1 MYSALKPILFSLEP
15 ERVHD
20 LVMKGLALTAQHKP
34 LLEIVQRYCAIPDSR
49 LEVTA
54 FGLRFPNP
62 VGLAA
67 GMDKNALALPI
78 WAALGFG
85 FAEIGS
91 VTAHAQ
97 PGNPQPRMFRLP
109 EDEAI
114 INRMGFNNHGSSLVA
129 QTLGRWQRSH
139 GQSAVPLGINLGKS
153 KITSLEDAPG
163 DYLLSLARLWE
174 YGDYFVVNVSSPNT
188 PGLRELQD
196 KDRLEELLSAVM
208 GFVKLQAQPK
218 PLLLKIA
225 PDLTESQ
232 LLEILELTDR
242 HGVAGII
249 ATNTTV
255 SRDGLQT
262 KIEQAG
268 GLSGKPLKTRSLE
281 ALRFLKANSS
291 LPIVSVGGI
300 STADDVRERLE
311 LGAVLVQVYTGFV
324 FEGPLMMRAIIK
336 RLLERTQPAR

>member
-1 MYSALKPILFSLEP
+1 MYTLLKPLLFSLEP

-20 LVMKGLALTAQHKP
+20 AVMQGLALTARQKT
-34 LLEIVQRYCAIPDSR
+34 LLEIVRRYCAVPNSR
-49 LEVTA
+49 LEVEA

-67 GMDKNALALPI
+67 GMDKNASALPV

-91 VTAHAQ
+91 VTAHPQ
-97 PGNPQPRMFRLP
+97 PGNDAPRMFRLP
-109 EDEAI
+109 ADEAI
-114 INRMGFNNHGSSLVA
+114 VNRMGFNNHGSSLVA

-139 GQSAVPLGINLGKS
+139 GQPRVPLGINLGKS
-153 KITSLEDAPG
+153 KMTSLEDAPG
-163 DYLLSLARLWE
+163 DYLLSLARLWG

-196 KDRLEELLSAVM
+196 KDRLEELLKSVM
-208 GFVKLQAQPK
+208 GFVNAQTQPK

-225 PDLTESQ
+225 PDLTEPQ

-242 HGVAGII
+242 RGVAGII

-255 SRDGLQT
+255 SRDGLKTDIQ
-262 KIEQAG
+262 EAG

-281 ALRFLKANSS
+281 VLRFLRANSS
-291 LPIVSVGGI
+291 LPIIAVGGI
-300 STADDVRERLE
+300 SNADDVRERLE
-311 LGAVLVQVYTGFV
+311 LGASLVQTYTGFV
-324 FEGPLMMRAIIK
+324 YEGPLMMRAIT
-336 RLLERTQPAR
+336 RGLLESAQAR

>member
-1 MYSALKPILFSLEP
+1 MYALLKPLLFSLEP

-20 LVMKGLALTAQHKP
+20 LVMTSLALTAHQKP
-34 LLEIVQRYCAIPDSR
+34 LLEVIRRYCAVSDSR

-67 GMDKNALALPI
+67 GMDKNAIALPI
-78 WAALGFG
+78 WSALGFG

-97 PGNPQPRMFRLP
+97 PGNEAPRMFRLP

-139 GQSAVPLGINLGKS
+139 GQSAVPIGINLGKS
-153 KITSLEDAPG
+153 KITSLEDAPD

-196 KDRLEELLSAVM
+196 KKRLEELLSAVM
-208 GFVKLQAQPK
+208 GFVRTQAQPK

-232 LLEILELTDR
+232 LLEILELCET
-242 HGVAGII
+242 HSIAGII

-255 SRDGLQT
+255 SRGGLKTQ
-262 KIEQAG
+262 IEEAG
-268 GLSGKPLKTRSLE
+268 GLSGKPLKSRSLE
-281 ALRFLKANSS
+281 VLRFLKANSS

-300 STADDVRERLE
+300 STADDVQIRLE

-324 FEGPLMMRAIIK
+324 FEGPLMMRAIT
-336 RLLERTQPAR
+336 RGLLELAQAR

>member
-1 MYSALKPILFSLEP
+1 MYVLLKPLLFSLEP

-20 LVMKGLALTAQHKP
+20 LVMTGLALTARQKP
-34 LLEIVQRYCAIPDSR
+34 LLEVVRRYCATRGSR

-97 PGNPQPRMFRLP
+97 PGNDAPRMFRLP
-109 EDEAI
+109 EDEGI
-114 INRMGFNNHGSSLVA
+114 INRMGFNNHGASMVA

-139 GQSAVPLGINLGKS
+139 GQPRVPLGINLGKS

-196 KDRLEELLSAVM
+196 KNRLEELLSAVM
-208 GFVKLQAQPK
+208 GFVKAQAQPK

-225 PDLTESQ
+225 PDLTEPQ

-255 SRDGLQT
+255 SRDGL
-262 KIEQAG
+262 KSNIAEAG
-268 GLSGKPLKTRSLE
+268 GLSGKPLKNRSLE
-281 ALRFLKANSS
+281 VLRFLKANSS

-311 LGAVLVQVYTGFV
+311 LGAALVQVYTGFV
-324 FEGPLMMRAIIK
+324 YEGPLMMKAIT
-336 RLLERTQPAR
+336 RGLLELAQPAR

>member
-1 MYSALKPILFSLEP
+1 MYALLKPLLFSLEP

-20 LVMKGLALTAQHKP
+20 LVMAGLALTARNKP
-34 LLEIVQRYCAIPDSR
+34 LLEIVRRSCATPDSR
-49 LEVTA
+49 LEVEA

-78 WAALGFG
+78 WSALGFG

-97 PGNPQPRMFRLP
+97 PGNPQPRMSRLP
-109 EDEAI
+109 NDEAI

-129 QTLGRWQRSH
+129 QTLGRWQRTH
-139 GQSAVPLGINLGKS
+139 GSSTVPLGINLGKS
-153 KITSLEDAPG
+153 KTTSLEDAPS
-163 DYLLSLARLWE
+163 DYLLSLARLWA

-196 KDRLEELLSAVM
+196 NDRLEALLRAVM
-208 GFVKLQAQPK
+208 GFVKAQMQPK

-225 PDLTESQ
+225 PDLTEPQ
-232 LLEILELTDR
+232 LLEILELTER

-255 SRDGLQT
+255 SRNGLKT
-262 KIEQAG
+262 TIEEAG

-281 ALRFLKANSS
+281 VLRFLKANSS

-300 STADDVRERLE
+300 STTEDVQERLE

-324 FEGPLMMRAIIK
+324 YEGPLMMRTIA
-336 RLLERTQPAR
+336 RGLLELA

>member
-20 LVMKGLALTAQHKP
+20 LVMGSLALASRSKP
-34 LLEIVQRYCAIPDSR
+34 LLEIVGRYCATADAR
-49 LEVTA
+49 LEVEA

-109 EDEAI
+109 ADEAI

-129 QTLGRWQRSH
+129 QTLGRWHRSH
-139 GQSAVPLGINLGKS
+139 GQPKVPLGINLGKS
-153 KITSLEDAPG
+153 KITSLEDAPS

-196 KDRLEELLSAVM
+196 KERLEELLSAVM
-208 GFVKLQAQPK
+208 GFVKSQAQPK

-225 PDLTESQ
+225 PDLTEPQ
-232 LLEILELTDR
+232 LLEILELTNQF
-242 HGVAGII
+242 GVAGII

-255 SRDGLQT
+255 SRDGLKTVIQQT
-262 KIEQAG
+262 G
-268 GLSGKPLKTRSLE
+268 GLSGKPLKNRSLE
-281 ALRFLKANSS
+281 VLRFLTAHSS

-300 STADDVRERLE
+300 STADDVRARLE

-324 FEGPLMMRAIIK
+324 YEGPLMMRAIA
-336 RLLERTQPAR
+336 RGLLEQT

>member
-1 MYSALKPILFSLEP
+1 MYALLKPLLFSLEP
-15 ERVHD
+15 ELVHD
-20 LVMKGLALTAQHKP
+20 LVMKGLALTARQKP
-34 LLEIVQRYCAIPDSR
+34 LLEIVRRYCAVPDSR

-54 FGLRFPNP
+54 FGLHFPNP

-78 WAALGFG
+78 WSALGFG
-85 FAEIGS
+85 FAEVGS

-97 PGNPQPRMFRLP
+97 PGNPPPRMFRLP
-109 EDEAI
+109 SDEAI
-114 INRMGFNNHGSSLVA
+114 INRMGFNNHGAGMVA

-139 GQSAVPLGINLGKS
+139 GQPRVPLGINLGKS
-153 KITSLEDAPG
+153 KITSLEDAPS

-196 KDRLEELLSAVM
+196 KARLEELLGAVM
-208 GFVKLQAQPK
+208 GFVKLQAHAK

-225 PDLTESQ
+225 PDLSESQ
-232 LLEILELTDR
+232 LMEILELTDR

-255 SRDGLQT
+255 SRDGLKT
-262 KIEQAG
+262 NIEQAG

-281 ALRFLKANSS
+281 VLRFLRAHSS

-311 LGAVLVQVYTGFV
+311 LGAALVQVYTGFV
-324 FEGPLMMRAIIK
+324 YEGPLMMRAIT
-336 RLLERTQPAR
+336 RGLLGPAQAR

>member
-1 MYSALKPILFSLEP
+1 MYAVLKPLLFSLEP

-20 LVMKGLALTAQHKP
+20 LVMKGLAFTAHHKP
-34 LLEIVQRYCAIPDSR
+34 LLEVIERYCAVPDSR
-49 LEVTA
+49 LEVEA

-67 GMDKNALALPI
+67 GMDKNAVALPI
-78 WAALGFG
+78 WSALGFG
-85 FAEIGS
+85 FTEIGS

-109 EDEAI
+109 EDEGI

-139 GQSAVPLGINLGKS
+139 GQPRVPLGIHLGKS
-153 KITSLEDAPG
+153 KITSLGDAPS
-163 DYLLSLARLWE
+163 DYLLSLARLWA

-196 KDRLEELLSAVM
+196 KDRLEALLRAVM
-208 GFVKLQAQPK
+208 GFVKAQMQPK

-225 PDLTESQ
+225 PDLTEPQ
-232 LLEILELTDR
+232 LLEILELTER

-255 SRDGLQT
+255 SRNGLKT
-262 KIEQAG
+262 TIEEAG

-281 ALRFLKANSS
+281 VLRFLKANSS

-300 STADDVRERLE
+300 STTEDVQERLE

-324 FEGPLMMRAIIK
+324 YEGPLMMRTIA
-336 RLLERTQPAR
+336 RGLLELA

>member
-1 MYSALKPILFSLEP
+1 MYALLKPLLFSFEP

-20 LVMKGLALTAQHKP
+20 LVMAGLALTARNKP
-34 LLEIVQRYCAIPDSR
+34 LLEIVRRSCATPDSR
-49 LEVTA
+49 LEVEA

-78 WAALGFG
+78 WSALGFG

-109 EDEAI
+109 NDEAI

-129 QTLGRWQRSH
+129 QTLGRWQRTH
-139 GQSAVPLGINLGKS
+139 GQPRVPLGINLGKS
-153 KITSLEDAPG
+153 KITSLEDAPS
-163 DYLLSLARLWE
+163 DYLLSLARLWA

-196 KDRLEELLSAVM
+196 KDRLEALLRAVM
-208 GFVKLQAQPK
+208 GFVKAQMQPK

-225 PDLTESQ
+225 PDLTEPQ
-232 LLEILELTDR
+232 LLEILELTER

-255 SRDGLQT
+255 SRNGLKT
-262 KIEQAG
+262 TIEEAG

-281 ALRFLKANSS
+281 VLRFLKANSS

-300 STADDVRERLE
+300 STTEDVQERLE

-324 FEGPLMMRAIIK
+324 YEGPLMMRTIA
-336 RLLERTQPAR
+336 RGLLELA

>member
-1 MYSALKPILFSLEP
+1 MYALLKSVLFSLEP

-20 LVMKGLALTAQHKP
+20 AVMKGLALTARQKP
-34 LLEIVQRYCAIPDSR
+34 LLEIVQHYCATPDLR
-49 LEVTA
+49 LEVSA

-67 GMDKNALALPI
+67 GMDKNASALPI

-97 PGNPQPRMFRLP
+97 AGNPQPRMFRLP
-109 EDEAI
+109 ADEAI

-129 QTLGRWQRSH
+129 QTLGRWQRTH
-139 GQSAVPLGINLGKS
+139 GQPKVPLGINLGKS
-153 KITSLEDAPG
+153 KITNLEDAPT
-163 DYLLSLARLWE
+163 DYLLSLARLWQ

-196 KDRLEELLSAVM
+196 RDRLEELLSAVM
-208 GFVKLQAQPK
+208 GFVKAQAQPK

-225 PDLTESQ
+225 PDLTEPQ
-232 LLEILELTDR
+232 LLEILELVQR
-242 HGVAGII
+242 FGVAGII

-255 SRDGLQT
+255 SRDGLQS

-268 GLSGKPLKTRSLE
+268 GLSGKPLKSRSLE
-281 ALRFLKANSS
+281 ILKFLKANSS

-300 STADDVRERLE
+300 SSADDVTQRLE

-324 FEGPLMMRAIIK
+324 YEGPLMMKAIA
-336 RLLERTQPAR
+336 RGLLEAVQAR

>member
-1 MYSALKPILFSLEP
+1 MYSLLKPLLFSLEP

-20 LVMKGLALTAQHKP
+20 AVMKSLALTARHKP
-34 LLEIVQRYCAIPDSR
+34 LLEIVRRYCAAPNSR
-49 LEVTA
+49 VEA
-54 FGLRFPNP
+54 FGLHFPNP

-97 PGNPQPRMFRLP
+97 AGNPQPRMFRLP
-109 EDEAI
+109 ADEAI

-139 GQSAVPLGINLGKS
+139 GQPRVPLGINLGKS
-153 KITSLEDAPG
+153 KITALEDAPS

-188 PGLRELQD
+188 PGLRKLQD
-196 KDRLEELLSAVM
+196 KARLEELLRAVM
-208 GFVKLQAQPK
+208 GFVKAQAQPK

-225 PDLTESQ
+225 PDLSEPQ
-232 LLEILELTDR
+232 LLEILELIQR
-242 HGVAGII
+242 FGVAGII

-255 SRDGLQT
+255 SRVGLKT
-262 KIEQAG
+262 GIEEAG
-268 GLSGKPLKTRSLE
+268 GLSGKPLRNRSLE
-281 ALRFLKANSS
+281 VLRFLRANSR

-324 FEGPLMMRAIIK
+324 YEGPLMMRAIT
-336 RLLERTQPAR
+336 RGLLEPAQAR

>member
-67 GMDKNALALPI
+67 GMDKNAVALPI

-129 QTLGRWQRSH
+129 QTLGRWQRTH
-139 GQSAVPLGINLGKS
+139 GQPRVPLGINLGKS

-232 LLEILELTDR
+232 LLEILELTDTR
-242 HGVAGII
+242 RRGDHCDEY
-249 ATNTTV
+249 
-255 SRDGLQT
+255 DGL
-262 KIEQAG
+262 EG
-268 GLSGKPLKTRSLE
+268 
-281 ALRFLKANSS
+281 
-291 LPIVSVGGI
+291 
-300 STADDVRERLE
+300 RLE
-311 LGAVLVQVYTGFV
+311 NQDRASGRVERQAVENALARGAAVLKSQLEPADCRGRWDFH
-324 FEGPLMMRAIIK
+324 GRRRARASRAGRGAGAGLH
-336 RLLERTQPAR
+336 RLRV